1 MARILTPATGRRW
14 FNGTYG
20 NLSVSPTFS
29 ATLAAA
35 PANDDLVFGDKVEP
49 NVKIVGVS
57 LLTAALGASTTVT
70 VKVGGVAITP
80 AISTVSAVNQ
90 YIPVDDVMTVEG
102 QELIA
107 TIGGGAA
114 TGAVKVKLHYEMVG
128 NL

>member
-49 NVKIVGVS
+49 NIKIIGVS
-57 LLTAALGASTTVT
+57 LLTGALGASTTIT
-70 VKVGGVAITP
+70 VKVGGTAITP

-90 YIPVDDVMTVEG
+90 YIPVDGVITSEG

-114 TGAVKVKLHYEMVG
+114 NGSVKVTLHYEMLG